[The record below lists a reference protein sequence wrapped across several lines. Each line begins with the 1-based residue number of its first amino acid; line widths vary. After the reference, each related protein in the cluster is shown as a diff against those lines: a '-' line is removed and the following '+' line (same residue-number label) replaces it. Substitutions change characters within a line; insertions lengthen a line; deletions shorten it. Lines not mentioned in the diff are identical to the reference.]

1 MSRHVLA
8 ATGVDGR
15 EVAREE
21 RPAAPSLT
29 LVAAYGDLHACD
41 YVTVSQ
47 GESVGLYARDPGG
60 TWDAVSPGTDAVTT
74 DEMRLW
80 FELTHHYPGP
90 GGADPNHPLGRAPQP
105 GAVGRIDERRAVA
118 LVQEHIAAGGLD
130 YPAQGLAADRFA
142 AGWSVYAPVDV
153 DDSDPLAF
161 LDMPVGRSVF
171 LVGDTGRIKEVTS
184 AIPPGQADALFTA
197 EEAFVRRT
205 PAEEAFMNDLKAE
218 FERLDARSGQ
228 PGAIADFTVVGPPPE
243 DMTAARVT
251 ALTDEIVRQLAL
263 CGPQRWER
271 MVAAFS
277 CAVSAETAD
286 LCFWQHERPVEAR
299 VPEQIALLVRRQR
312 HLAAAMP
319 AGPWLRLMIA
329 VTKGPDG
336 QAQVSTQYDYGDERL
351 PDGQLL
357 APRHYR
363 NDLAAY
369 PRAEVPAWLRAHA
382 GANGRRTASPRTE
395 SPHTASPRTVS
406 PHTAPPRSA
415 PPRQEAPQSPF
426 VDSPLGWTARVVA
439 DQKRITYD
447 GDSLTWE
454 EIEWVRYPVSRT
466 KHQGFLF
473 PSMYSNTYTFG
484 VGRYADS
491 PKSLETLNW
500 NKGGKR
506 AEAPEAWLALVEFAQ
521 RVLEPRLLA
530 ERLDLIRRGGSFT
543 IGEMHVHRDGLSL
556 RGVMEADWGS
566 LTDVEVAN
574 GLVWIHER
582 GRQQSVRV
590 SLSSANAVLLPRI
603 VAAMA
608 G

>member
-1 MSRHVLA
+1 MPRHVLA
-8 ATGVDGR
+8 ATRTDGR
-15 EVAREE
+15 EIAREE

-29 LVAAYGDLHACD
+29 VVAAYGDLHACE

-60 TWDAVSPGTDAVTT
+60 TWGAVSPGTNAVAA

-90 GGADPNHPLGRAPQP
+90 DGADPSHPLGRAPQP
-105 GAVGRIDERRAVA
+105 GAVGRIDERRAIA
-118 LVQEHIAAGGLD
+118 LVQEHIATGGLD
-130 YPAQGLAADRFA
+130 YPTQGLVADRFA

-153 DDSDPLAF
+153 DDSDPMAF

-171 LVGDTGRIKEVTS
+171 MVGDTGRIKEVTS
-184 AIPPGQADALFTA
+184 AIPPEQAAALFTA
-197 EEAFVRRT
+197 EEAFVRRP
-205 PAEEAFMNDLKAE
+205 PAEETFMNDLKAE

-228 PGAIADFTVVGPPPE
+228 PGAITDFTVVGAPPE
-243 DMTAARVT
+243 DVTAARVT
-251 ALTDEIVRQLAL
+251 ALTDEIARQLAL
-263 CGPQRWER
+263 CGPQQWER

-286 LCFWQHERPVEAR
+286 LRFWQHERPMEAR

-319 AGPWLRLMIA
+319 AGPWLRLMVA
-329 VTKGPDG
+329 VTKGPGG

-357 APRHYR
+357 APTHYR

-369 PRAEVPAWLRAHA
+369 PRAEVPAWLRAYA
-382 GANGRRTASPRTE
+382 GANGQRTA
-395 SPHTASPRTVS
+395 S

-415 PPRQEAPQSPF
+415 PPRQEAPERPF
-426 VDSPLGWTARVVA
+426 VDSLVGWTTHVVA
-439 DQKRITYD
+439 DQQRITYG
-447 GDSLTWE
+447 GDSLAWE

-473 PSMYSNTYTFG
+473 PSMYTNTYTFG
-484 VGRYADS
+484 VGRYGNSAE
-491 PKSLETLNW
+491 SLGNLIW
-500 NKGGKR
+500 SKGGKR
-506 AEAPEAWLALVEFAQ
+506 AEAPEAWRALVQFAQ
-521 RVLEPRLLA
+521 RVLEPQLLA
-530 ERLDLIRRGGSFT
+530 EHLNLIRRGGSFT
-543 IGEMHVHRDGLSL
+543 IGEMRVHRGGLTL

-566 LTDVEVAN
+566 ITDVEVAN

-582 GRQQSVRV
+582 GRQQPVRV
-590 SLSSANAVLLPRI
+590 SLGSANAVLLPRI

>member
-8 ATGVDGR
+8 ATDTAGR
-15 EVAREE
+15 EIAREE
-21 RPAAPSLT
+21 RPAAPSLAM
-29 LVAAYGDLHACD
+29 VAAYGDLHGCD

-47 GESVGLYARDPGG
+47 GESVGLYARDPAGA
-60 TWDAVSPGTDAVTT
+60 WDAVSPGTDPVTA

-90 GGADPNHPLGRAPQP
+90 GGADPGHPLGRAPQP
-105 GAVGRIDERRAVA
+105 GAAGRVDERRAVA
-118 LVQEHIAAGGLD
+118 LVQEHIATGGLD
-130 YPAQGLAADRFA
+130 YPTQGLAADRFA

-153 DDSDPLAF
+153 DDSDPMAF

-171 LVGDTGRIKEVTS
+171 MVGDTGRIKELTS
-184 AIPPGQADALFTA
+184 AIPPGQAEALFTA
-197 EEAFVRRT
+197 EEAFVRRP

-218 FERLDARSGQ
+218 SERLDARSGR
-228 PGAIADFTVVGPPPE
+228 PGAIAGFTVVGTPPE
-243 DMTAARVT
+243 DVTAARVT

-286 LCFWQHERPVEAR
+286 LCFWENERPVEAR

-312 HLAAAMP
+312 HLSAAMP
-319 AGPWLRLMIA
+319 AGPWLRLVVA
-329 VTKGPDG
+329 VTRGPDG
-336 QAQVSTQYDYGDERL
+336 RAEVSTQYDYGDERL

-357 APRHYR
+357 APTHYR

-369 PRAEVPAWLRAHA
+369 PRAGVPAWLRAHA
-382 GANGRRTASPRTE
+382 GTNDRRPASRRTASPRT
-395 SPHTASPRTVS
+395 TSPRTV
-406 PHTAPPRSA
+406 PPSAA
-415 PPRQEAPQSPF
+415 PPRQEAPERPF
-426 VDSPLGWTARVVA
+426 VDSLVGWTTHVVA
-439 DQKRITYD
+439 DRQRITY
-447 GDSLTWE
+447 GSDSLAWE

-466 KHQGFLF
+466 KHLGFLF
-473 PSMYSNTYTFG
+473 PSTYTNTYTFG
-484 VGRYADS
+484 VGRYGDS
-491 PKSLETLNW
+491 LRGLRNLMWS
-500 NKGGKR
+500 KGGKR
-506 AEAPEAWLALVEFAQ
+506 AEAPEGWLALVEFAQ

-543 IGEMHVHRDGLSL
+543 IGEMSVHRGGLTL

-566 LTDVEVAN
+566 LTDVEVAD
-574 GLVWIHER
+574 GLVWIRER
-582 GRQQSVRV
+582 GRQQPVRV
-590 SLSSANAVLLPRI
+590 SLDSANAVLLPRI
-603 VAAMA
+603 LASMA

>member
-1 MSRHVLA
+1 MPRHVLA
-8 ATGVDGR
+8 AMGMDGR
-15 EVAREE
+15 EIAREE
-21 RPAAPSLT
+21 RPAAPSLAR
-29 LVAAYGDLHACD
+29 VAAYGDLHTCD

-47 GESVGLYARDPGG
+47 GESVALYARDPGG
-60 TWDAVSPGTDAVTT
+60 TWDVVSPGTDAVTA
-74 DEMRLW
+74 DEMCLW
-80 FELTHHYPGP
+80 FELTQHYPGP
-90 GGADPNHPLGRAPQP
+90 DGADPSHPLGRAPQP

-118 LVQEHIAAGGLD
+118 LVQEHIATVGLD
-130 YPAQGLAADRFA
+130 YPTQGLVADRFA
-142 AGWSVYAPVDV
+142 AGWSVCAPVDV
-153 DDSDPLAF
+153 DDSDPMAF

-184 AIPPGQADALFTA
+184 AIPPEQANALFTA
-197 EEAFVRRT
+197 EEAFVRRP

-228 PGAIADFTVVGPPPE
+228 PGAIADFTVVGTPPE
-243 DMTAARVT
+243 DVTAARVT
-251 ALTDEIVRQLAL
+251 ALTDEIVRRLAL

-286 LCFWQHERPVEAR
+286 LCFWQHERPVAAR
-299 VPEQIALLVRRQR
+299 VPEQTALLVRRQR

-319 AGPWLRLMIA
+319 AGPWLRLMVA
-329 VTKGPDG
+329 VTRGPDG
-336 QAQVSTQYDYGDERL
+336 RAQVSTQYDYGDERL

-357 APRHYR
+357 APTHYR

-369 PRAEVPAWLRAHA
+369 PRAEVPAWLRAYA
-382 GANGRRTASPRTE
+382 GANGRRTASPRTVPE
-395 SPHTASPRTVS
+395 
-406 PHTAPPRSA
+406 RSA
-415 PPRQEAPQSPF
+415 PPDQEAPERPF
-426 VDSPLGWTARVVA
+426 VDSPVGWTTHVVA
-439 DQKRITYD
+439 DRQRITY
-447 GDSLTWE
+447 GRDSLTWE

-473 PSMYSNTYTFG
+473 PSMYTNTYTFG
-484 VGRYADS
+484 VGRYGKS
-491 PKSLETLNW
+491 PKSLENLAW
-500 NKGGKR
+500 SKGGKR

-521 RVLEPRLLA
+521 HVLEPRLLA
-530 ERLDLIRRGGSFT
+530 QRLDLIRRGGSFT
-543 IGEMHVHRDGLSL
+543 VGEMRVHRGGLTL

-566 LTDVEVAN
+566 LTDVEVAD

-582 GRQQSVRV
+582 GRHQPVRV
-590 SLSSANAVLLPRI
+590 SLGSANAVLLPRI